1 MAAGLRGGAVA
12 EAEAR
17 CDCPIMGVLNLDVVC
32 TAKLV
37 SVEAPIA
44 A

>member
-12 EAEAR
+12 EVPF
-17 CDCPIMGVLNLDVVC
+17 DCPIMGVLNLDVVC

-37 SVEAPIA
+37 PVEAPIA